1 MSNDTAKK
9 PKRDYGAEYRRRMA
23 LGKAN
28 GLSRSQA
35 RGHARPG
42 EIRRKTLTIADP
54 SDPRERALERVKAG
68 MTRKAAAKSEGVSL
82 KTLRRYLKE
91 NTTVKRKGG
100 KLIITDRRPVMV
112 LILSLDNPNPYWVP
126 VHKKAA
132 SKIGHHW
139 NAIDKFIKT
148 NKVSHL
154 KPYKDRGV
162 FDANRKYHP
171 WETRPNILRKL
182 ESIGELS
189 FINMYRDKAN

>member
-1 MSNDTAKK
+1 MAKRIRNFEK
-9 PKRDYGAEYRRRMA
+9 EYKDRIARGRA
-23 LGKAN
+23 R
-28 GLSRSQA
+28 GLSVSQA
-35 RGHARPG
+35 RGHARSG

-54 SDPRERALERVKAG
+54 SDPRECALTLMKAG
-68 MTRKAAAKSEGVSL
+68 KTQKVAAKSAGVSV

-91 NTTVKRKGG
+91 NTTVKRKGR
-100 KLIITDRRPVMV
+100 KVIIIDRRPVMM

-132 SKIGHHW
+132 SKISHHW
-139 NAIDKFIKT
+139 NAINRFIKT

-182 ESIGELS
+182 DSIGELS
-189 FINMYRDKAN
+189 FVDIYRDKAN